1 MKIKTWFKQ
10 LFSKKSKIVTE
21 DKENDLQSKS
31 MERYKDWAETMKSTP
46 WTEKDET
53 EWKEMITYTNSEI
66 DKKNKG
72 KEYKEIFTEK
82 SMGLI

>member
-82 SMGLI
+82 GMGLI